1 MAVVVVVVVVVEE
14 VVEVVEVVE
23 VLEVEVQVEVVV
35 VVVVVLVLVVVVV
48 VVVAAVAVVV
58 GVGVGVGVGPATL
71 LNLQP
76 TASVNTL
83 LLMPGHI
90 SQLLLRKWHHCGT
103 RRCEVVVQ
111 VSTILGKNGAVIKNA
126 FQLHGWHICFS

>member
-1 MAVVVVVVVVVEE
+1 MAVVVVVVVEE

-35 VVVVVLVLVVVVV
+35 VVVV
-48 VVVAAVAVVV
+48 AAVAVV
-58 GVGVGVGVGPATL
+58 VGVGVGVGPATL

-111 VSTILGKNGAVIKNA
+111 VSTILGKERGS
-126 FQLHGWHICFS
+126 H

>member
-1 MAVVVVVVVVVEE
+1 MAVVVVVVVVEE

-35 VVVVVLVLVVVVV
+35 VVV
-48 VVVAAVAVVV
+48 AAVAVV
-58 GVGVGVGVGPATL
+58 VGVGVGVGPATL

-111 VSTILGKNGAVIKNA
+111 VSTILGKERGS
-126 FQLHGWHICFS
+126 H